1 MHRASSGPWWMWSWP
16 RWFLYRWRVQLAW
29 RHVPVERRGQIMLK
43 MVERRPPG
51 QPTPDILTMILDQL
65 RP

>member
-1 MHRASSGPWWMWSWP
+1 
-16 RWFLYRWRVQLAW
+16 
-29 RHVPVERRGQIMLK
+29 VPVERRGQIMLK
-43 MVERRPPG
+43 MVERWPPG